1 VTDTPLPD
9 GIQLTPFDPA
19 FREDPYPILH
29 DLRRRAPVHRDEPL
43 KRWIVTRHDDVEH
56 VLRNKAFFVDPS
68 KARPDAFHR
77 LFENTETGGEQ
88 SILFLDDPQH
98 RRLRGLVNRTFRP
111 RAIDRMRPEIRKL
124 ARDLV
129 AQIETPEF
137 DVVEALANPLPAL
150 AIAVVLGVDGGDQEQ
165 FKRWSEAST
174 AAFFNPFASEEE
186 RAPGVAASQAL
197 REFFL
202 REVDQRRREPSED
215 LIGRMCAVEDER
227 GDRMTDAEINTM
239 CNLLLIAGNVTTTD
253 LIGNGTRALMDH
265 PEQAQTLRAAPELMP
280 HAVEEMLR
288 YDAPV
293 MNSARI
299 THDEVE
305 IGGVA
310 IGKGESVMT
319 VLGAANR
326 DPDIYPEPDRLDFD
340 REDVHHQS
348 FGGGQHLCLGSH
360 LARLEAQEG
369 FAALL
374 ERFPKLGPSSRPH
387 EYRQVPSFRGLKHY
401 WLQGSE

>member
-1 VTDTPLPD
+1 M
-9 GIQLTPFDPA
+9 
-19 FREDPYPILH
+19 
-29 DLRRRAPVHRDEPL
+29 
-43 KRWIVTRHDDVEH
+43 TRHDDVEH
-56 VLRNKAFFVDPS
+56 VLRNKAFLVDPS

-88 SILFLDDPQH
+88 SILFLDDPEH

-111 RAIDRMRPEIRKL
+111 RAIERMRPEIRRL

-129 AQIETPEF
+129 ARIETPEF
-137 DVVEALANPLPAL
+137 DVVDALANPLPAL
-150 AIAVVLGVDGGDQEQ
+150 AIAAVLGVDGGDQEQ
-165 FKRWSEAST
+165 FKTWSETST

-186 RAPGVAASQAL
+186 RAPGVAASEAL
-197 REFFL
+197 REFFR
-202 REVDQRRREPSED
+202 REIDKRRREPSED

-265 PEQAQTLRAAPELMP
+265 PEQAQKLRAAPELMP
-280 HAVEEMLR
+280 HAIEEMLR
-288 YDAPV
+288 YDSPV

-310 IGKGESVMT
+310 IGR
-319 VLGAANR
+319 A
-326 DPDIYPEPDRLDFD
+326 
-340 REDVHHQS
+340 
-348 FGGGQHLCLGSH
+348 
-360 LARLEAQEG
+360 
-369 FAALL
+369 
-374 ERFPKLGPSSRPH
+374 SR
-387 EYRQVPSFRGLKHY
+387 S
-401 WLQGSE
+401 